1 MSQVTDQAWAYPGF
15 LMMRLGVLLLPP
27 WWDAYRLI
35 YQYPFTHPGGERHCE
50 TYVSR
55 PETQCRAQTQTVG
68 TPTIRPLCKLLDML
82 LWITGRYLILHFYMY
97 KTYLIIVDTV
107 AHTVAFEQGLMLKR
121 SQNQLTDIEM
131 TAIPEEIF

>member
-1 MSQVTDQAWAYPGF
+1 
-15 LMMRLGVLLLPP
+15 
-27 WWDAYRLI
+27 
-35 YQYPFTHPGGERHCE
+35 
-50 TYVSR
+50 
-55 PETQCRAQTQTVG
+55 
-68 TPTIRPLCKLLDML
+68 
-82 LWITGRYLILHFYMY
+82 MY